1 MERKTVSIERE
12 KLDQILKSL
21 SQIDNTLSQLYLE
34 IAKLCI
40 EEDEPTEEEKNIIKG
55 RKSEEEI
62 PLDTLLKEIEEEQ
75 SS

>member
-21 SQIDNTLSQLYLE
+21 SQIDNALSQLYLE
-34 IAKLCI
+34 IANLCI

-75 SS
+75 S